1 MLLSKS
7 TSEMDSMTAQKPAL
21 NANATEQQSVAPTPD
36 RLSIDDLEDARPA
49 TNAQGG
55 VQKIEAVT
63 LTWSKNSV
71 FLLLIL
77 YGGRLL
83 KPPRSTS

>member
-1 MLLSKS
+1 MSLSRS
-7 TSEMDSMTAQKPAL
+7 TLEMGSTTAGKAAL
-21 NANATEQQSVAPTPD
+21 NVDATEQQDAAPALD

-63 LTWSKNSV
+63 LTWNRSSV

-77 YGGRLL
+77 YACQLL
-83 KPPRSTS
+83 QPCHSKG